1 MTQKAARFVQIFND
15 CNMQASPV
23 LCDSKFESLDRDGYV
38 ILKGVLTPQYIAD
51 LKQEVERIKDREGVR
66 VGEHGYSE
74 LREKL
79 IEKKSRFR
87 LKCFDGLFLF
97 LKISL
102 GLVIKLIPQVRQGIS
117 LYTRVPMDYKHTSSI
132 ERELRQMLVCI
143 VEQLDIP
150 TDIRVCD
157 LVNKGEIFDVLYQN
171 EEVLSLV
178 KHTIG
183 DDFKLSSLNLRS
195 PKGAKENQDMH
206 VDYPWAVSGEKF
218 YACNALWL
226 LDDMTAQ
233 NGATRIL
240 PGTQTSG
247 KMPYEEMPNLKAD
260 HPDQILLE
268 AKAGDVLF
276 VNSHVWHGGSRNKS
290 GEDRTI
296 VQSYFVNRAHT
307 PQQHQRFQIKES
319 TKSRL
324 NKESLKIL
332 DIHM

>member
-1 MTQKAARFVQIFND
+1 MIPK
-15 CNMQASPV
+15 
-23 LCDSKFESLDRDGYV
+23 
-38 ILKGVLTPQYIAD
+38 YIAD
-51 LKQEVERIKDREGVR
+51 LKQKVERIKDREGVR

-79 IEKKSRFR
+79 IEQKSRFR

-97 LKISL
+97 LKISP
-102 GLVIKLIPQVRQGIS
+102 GLIIKLIPQVRQGIS
-117 LYTRVPMDYKHTSSI
+117 LDT
-132 ERELRQMLVCI
+132 
-143 VEQLDIP
+143 
-150 TDIRVCD
+150 RVCD

-183 DDFKLSSLNLRS
+183 DDFKPSSLNLRS

-206 VDYPWAVSGEKF
+206 VDYPWAVSGNKF
-218 YACNALWL
+218 YARNALWL
-226 LDDMTAQ
+226 LDDMNAQ

-247 KMPYEEMPNLKAD
+247 KMPYEIMSNLKVD

-319 TKSRL
+319 TRSRL
-324 NKESLKIL
+324 NEESLKIL